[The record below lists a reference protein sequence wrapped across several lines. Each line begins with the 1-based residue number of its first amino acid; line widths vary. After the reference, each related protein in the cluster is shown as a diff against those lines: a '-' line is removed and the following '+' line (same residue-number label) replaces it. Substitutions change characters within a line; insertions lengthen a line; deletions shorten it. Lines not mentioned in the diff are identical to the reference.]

1 MSKKLKRILAAS
13 ALLAFSAASITG
25 LVSCGND
32 EPTTPPEPPVETV
45 FAISKIT
52 ISNKA
57 DLIKDYSETDGA
69 RTMEIAVESNGET
82 NALSLIMSGEMKVS
96 SSDTNVATVSGLTI
110 TPVGGGKTTI
120 KVESKDGKVS
130 DSVEITIKALDTSK
144 AVSLR
149 TIKDSEENNTFIT
162 KAQIVGQC
170 AGGFFIADLNE
181 EGKQEFMYVY
191 YEMPG
196 GLEVGKTY
204 YFQSKRGEYSGIAQL
219 TSTDFFAKPAP
230 ANEQLN
236 ITADFSNVPTSEELN
251 KFTEKDSK
259 LNGDIIPGT
268 LTLTVYD
275 DFGEGEDSEAFLWI
289 DKGFDEK
296 TCVYT
301 GYMSPNIIPE
311 GIKINDRYEMKGF
324 FSGSRNAD
332 GFANRINFYPVQD
345 LVKKNSYTVTKLTAS
360 VEKGSLRQGEST
372 FLHTAV
378 EEDGAAAKVTY
389 VVTEGKEFV
398 DDSVFLDKEAGSLVS
413 NKIKSKKGS
422 AGTIKVKAVDENSN
436 VESETIEIAVTEEV
450 YTPVSIANIHET
462 VNDETKGQTALVY
475 GIYTNYIQ
483 DYGVIIE
490 DGDKALLLYQAKKPS
505 FAVGTYVT
513 AEGTTDF
520 YNDAPQLKDVTIEK
534 AEVTDLPATP
544 AKATP
549 VDLSKGPSELSDADT
564 MRTGTFTGVAQADAS
579 VNNYGNV
586 TLTIKAGDI
595 QYSVY
600 ADSRYTPSDV
610 LDKLSPVKSGDTV
623 EVTGYY
629 LHSRKQISYPTAAT
643 VTKGTGPAVE
653 PEKPLTPV
661 IDADNPSFADVAIGK
676 VVEEGKLGLWQQ
688 KREEALYFTGEMNG
702 YYLASTTD
710 FKAAAEI
717 TVTKV
722 SETELTLEIT
732 SGTNAGKFIGAAI
745 SGTHNNV
752 LIQEDAFN
760 WTYNVANNAYTAKL
774 SDEVEVVLGNYSNYD
789 TFSLSTI
796 DHIDDEDYNVACVMS
811 KAIELK

>member
-32 EPTTPPEPPVETV
+32 EPNNPPEPPVETV

-57 DLIKDYSETDGA
+57 DLIADYSETDGA

-204 YFQSKRGEYSGIAQL
+204 YFQAKRGDYSGIAQL
-219 TSTDFFAKPAP
+219 TSSDFFAKPAP

-236 ITADFSNVPTSEELN
+236 ITPDFSKVPTSEELN
-251 KFTEKDSK
+251 KFTAEDSK
-259 LNGDIIPGT
+259 LNGDIIPAT

-275 DFGEGEDSEAFLWI
+275 DFGGGEDAEAFLWI

-311 GIKINDRYEMKGF
+311 GIKINDRYQMKGF
-324 FSGSRNAD
+324 FSGSRNSD
-332 GFANRINFYPVQD
+332 GFANRINFYPIGD
-345 LVKKNSYTVTKLTAS
+345 LVKQNSYTVTKLTAT
-360 VEKGSLRQGEST
+360 VEKTSLRQGEST

-398 DDSVFLDKEAGSLVS
+398 DDSVVLDKEAGTLVS
-413 NKIKSKKGS
+413 NKIKAKKGS
-422 AGTIKVKAVDENSN
+422 AGTIKIKVVDENSK
-436 VESETIEIAVTEEV
+436 VESAPIEIAVTEEV

-462 VNDETKGQTALVY
+462 VNNETKGQTALVY
-475 GIYTNYIQ
+475 GIYTSYIQ

-490 DGDKALLLYQAKKPS
+490 DGDKALLLYKANKPS

-520 YNDAPQLKDVTIEK
+520 YNDAPQFKDVSIEK
-534 AEVTDLPATP
+534 AEVSDLPATP

-549 VDLSKGPSELSDADT
+549 VDLSKGASELSNADT
-564 MRTGTFTGVAQADAS
+564 MRTGTFTGVAQADAT
-579 VNNYGNV
+579 VDEKYGNV
-586 TLTIKAGDI
+586 TLTLKSGDI

-629 LHSRKQISYPTAAT
+629 LHSKTQISYPTAAT
-643 VTKGTGPAVE
+643 VTKGTGPIE
-653 PEKPLTPV
+653 QPTPV
-661 IDADNPSFADVAIGK
+661 IDADNPSFADVAINA
-676 VVEEGKLGLWQQ
+676 VVEKGKLGLWQQ
-688 KREEALYFTGEMNG
+688 TNQKAYYFTGEMKG
-702 YYLASTTD
+702 FYLGSTTD
-710 FKAAAEI
+710 FTKAADI

-722 SETELTLEIT
+722 SETELTLQIT
-732 SGTNAGKFIGAAI
+732 SGTNANKFIGAAI
-745 SGTHNNV
+745 SGDHNNIK
-752 LIQEDAFN
+752 IQDEAFS
-760 WTYNVANNAYTAKL
+760 WTYNVEHNAYTAKL
-774 SDEVEVVLGNYSNYD
+774 SDEVEVFIGNYNTFD

-796 DHIDDEDYNVACVMS
+796 DHIDDEGTNLACVMS